1 MNENKKSV
9 LQFNDF
15 NAEIDSLNDLCSKL
29 LKTPHYAKLGYE
41 GVFAILTDA
50 KTLGIDPFVAL
61 NGGLYYVKG
70 KVEMSAR
77 LMNAKIREGK
87 HSITKD
93 KRSDDTTCILHGKRS
108 DTQDTWTESFSIQE
122 AQKAGLDK
130 NPVWKNY
137 TRDMLFARALSRLAR
152 QLFPDVIG
160 NCYVEGEIAYD
171 PNIPQIPVVKITE
184 ENLVK
189 EEVITYD
196 QCHFLY
202 NLLQQCPEYYQ
213 KVSEFFYKK
222 GITGLD
228 SIPASTYDR
237 IVQGAYKAIE
247 ELNKATDIQLQDVPS
262 DTGEMG
268 EMGEMEEVADE

>member
-1 MNENKKSV
+1 MNQNKNAV
-9 LQFNDF
+9 LEFNDF
-15 NAEIDSLNDLCSKL
+15 NTEIDNLNDLCAKL

-171 PNIPQIPVVKITE
+171 PNIPQIPVEKNAKQKLVKEDTITE
-184 ENLVK
+184 ET
-189 EEVITYD
+189 ITID
-196 QCHFLY
+196 QCEFLY
-202 NLLQQCPEYYQ
+202 SLLQQCPEYYQ
-213 KVSEFFYKK
+213 KVSEFFNKK
-222 GITGLD
+222 GITSLD
-228 SIPASTYDR
+228 GIPISTYER

-247 ELNKATDIQLQDVPS
+247 ELTKATDEQLEEKEPE
-262 DTGEMG
+262 EMS
-268 EMGEMEEVADE
+268 EVADE

>member
-1 MNENKKSV
+1 MSENKNV
-9 LQFNDF
+9 IINYGDF
-15 NAEIDSLNDLCSKL
+15 DKEIQNLNDACSKL
-29 LKTPHYAKLGYE
+29 LVTAHYNRLGHD
-41 GVFAILTDA
+41 GIFAILTAA
-50 KTLGIDPFVAL
+50 KSLSIDPFLAL
-61 NGGLYYVKG
+61 DGGLYYVKG

-77 LMNAKIREGK
+77 LMNAKIRECK

-93 KRSDDTTCILHGKRS
+93 KKSDETICILHGKRS
-108 DTQDTWTESFSIQE
+108 DTGDTWTESFSITD

-171 PNIPQIPVVKITE
+171 PNIPQIPVVKITDE
-184 ENLVK
+184 KPVK

-196 QCHFLY
+196 QCEFLY
-202 NLLQQCPEYYQ
+202 NLLQKCPQYYQ

-222 GITGLD
+222 GISGLD
-228 SIPASTYDR
+228 SIPASTYER
-237 IVQGAYKAIE
+237 IVQGAHKAIE
-247 ELNKATDIQLQDVPS
+247 ELNKTTDEQLEEKELE
-262 DTGEMG
+262 EMS
-268 EMGEMEEVADE
+268 EVADE